1 MVDPL
6 LDEVLVQA
14 APVEGMLALQ
24 EPPTRV
30 TRDEESFAE
39 LSQEASADLQTP
51 AGRYRVLSLL
61 GQLEATGRSLAPE
74 LAQLLGTPRTGH
86 A

>member
-14 APVEGMLALQ
+14 APVEGMLALE

-30 TRDEESFAE
+30 TRDEESFAK
-39 LSQEASADLQTP
+39 LSQDTSAHLQTP
-51 AGRYRVLSLL
+51 AGGDRVLSLL
-61 GQLEATGRSLAPE
+61 EQLEATGRSLAPE
-74 LAQLLGTPRTGH
+74 LAQLLGDPRTGH